1 MPLTR
6 RLAAVFATLI
16 ALGLAPSADAWP
28 DRPIRLVIPGPP
40 GGAADIMARNMAD
53 DVSRSLGQP
62 LVIEPR
68 PGTGGNLATEMVA
81 RAPADGYTL
90 LFGDIGPL
98 ALSKGLF
105 ETLPFDP
112 VRDFEPVG
120 QIALFPWVVVVHPSV
135 PANTLAEL
143 FDLARRTPGGLSFAT
158 PGVGTPMHLTGAILS
173 NASGATFVHVPS
185 RGGAPA
191 TTDVIA
197 GQVTMGILGLPPAA
211 QHLKSG
217 ALKGI
222 GVSTAARAPAV
233 PDVATLKE
241 GGLADFDASVWY
253 GVLAPRG
260 TDAAIVARIHAAFAA
275 ALANP
280 AVRERLAAQGV
291 VPTLTGPAEFRAH
304 IAAEIE
310 RWTPIV
316 RASGAK
322 AE

>member
-6 RLAAVFATLI
+6 RLAAVVATLI

-173 NASGATFVHVPS
+173 NASGATFVHVPY

>member
-1 MPLTR
+1 
-6 RLAAVFATLI
+6 V
-16 ALGLAPSADAWP
+16 
-28 DRPIRLVIPGPP
+28 
-40 GGAADIMARNMAD
+40 
-53 DVSRSLGQP
+53 
-62 LVIEPR
+62 
-68 PGTGGNLATEMVA
+68 
-81 RAPADGYTL
+81 
-90 LFGDIGPL
+90 
-98 ALSKGLF
+98 
-105 ETLPFDP
+105 
-112 VRDFEPVG
+112 
-120 QIALFPWVVVVHPSV
+120 
-135 PANTLAEL
+135 
-143 FDLARRTPGGLSFAT
+143 
-158 PGVGTPMHLTGAILS
+158 
-173 NASGATFVHVPS
+173 
-185 RGGAPA
+185 A